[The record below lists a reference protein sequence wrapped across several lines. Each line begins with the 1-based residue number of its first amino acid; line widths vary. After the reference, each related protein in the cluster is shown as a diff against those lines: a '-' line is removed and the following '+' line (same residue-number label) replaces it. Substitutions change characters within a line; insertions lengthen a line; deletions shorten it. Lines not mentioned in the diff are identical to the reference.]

1 MKKYLAYSLFLA
13 VFLFTNNAFAEPT
26 DAREVF
32 SKLATTAGE
41 LGMGLRNAGF
51 LIAGFGLIV
60 FSFMA
65 IFNKISWKTLAYI
78 MLSTFILSTMI
89 GIIGYIK
96 KDDGYGNSNLSFS
109 DIQDTGDGWS
119 IGGSPR
125 VNSGHRN

>member
-13 VFLFTNNAFAEPT
+13 VFLFTNNAFAEG
-26 DAREVF
+26 AGEVF
-32 SKLATTAGE
+32 TKLAETAGSI
-41 LGMGLRNAGF
+41 GMGLRNAGF

-78 MLSTFILSTMI
+78 MLCTFILSTMI

-96 KDDGYGNSNLSFS
+96 KGERSNSSNLNFS
-109 DIQDTGDGWS
+109 DVQNTGDGWDIKS
-119 IGGSPR
+119 NL
-125 VNSGHRN
+125 VKK